1 MKMREVGARVAGVLL
16 LPAAVLALSAG
27 PASASGIA
35 KLNQFVAGMQTMQGT
50 FEQRIQDKSG
60 KLIQEGHGT
69 LAFARPGKF
78 RWVYEAPYVQII
90 VGDGAK
96 VWIYDEDLQQVTVR
110 KLDQALGSTPAA
122 LLAGSNEMLREF
134 AMTDEGVHDGLDW
147 VEAVP
152 RNKDSNFDRIRIG
165 FGPNGLAAMEL
176 TDAFGQITRLR
187 FKNLQRNPRL
197 DPALFRF
204 TPPKDAD
211 VVGDK

>member
-1 MKMREVGARVAGVLL
+1 MRIGMRALAFV
-16 LPAAVLALSAG
+16 VLAAGLSGNAF
-27 PASASGIA
+27 ASGIE
-35 KLNQFVAGMQTMQGT
+35 KLNQFVATMQTMQGA
-50 FEQRIQDKSG
+50 FDQRIQDKNG
-60 KLIQEGHGT
+60 KLIQESNGT

-78 RWVYEAPYVQII
+78 RWVYNKPYVQII

-96 VWIYDEDLQQVTVR
+96 VWIYDEDLLQVTVR

-134 AMTDEGVHDGLDW
+134 ALKDEGVRDGLDW

-165 FGPNGLAAMEL
+165 FSATGLAAMEL
-176 TDAFGQITRLR
+176 TDAFGQITWLR
-187 FKNLQRNPRL
+187 FRNVQRNPRL

>member
-1 MKMREVGARVAGVLL
+1 MRIGMRT
-16 LPAAVLALSAG
+16 LALVVLIAG
-27 PASASGIA
+27 LSGNAFASGME
-35 KLNQFVAGMQTMQGT
+35 KLNQFVATMQTMQGA
-50 FEQRIQDKSG
+50 FDQRIQDRNG
-60 KLIQEGHGT
+60 KLIQESNGT

-78 RWVYEAPYVQII
+78 RWVYNKPYVQII

-96 VWIYDEDLQQVTVR
+96 VWIYDEDLLQVTVR

-134 AMTDEGVHDGLDW
+134 ALKDEGMRDGLDW

-152 RNKDSNFDRIRIG
+152 RNKDSNFERIRIG
-165 FGPNGLAAMEL
+165 FGAAGLAAMEL
-176 TDAFGQITRLR
+176 TDAFGQITWLR

-197 DPALFRF
+197 DAALFHF

>member
-1 MKMREVGARVAGVLL
+1 MFVGTLAFIVMTAGFSGT
-16 LPAAVLALSAG
+16 AF
-27 PASASGIA
+27 ASGIE
-35 KLNQFVAGMQTMQGT
+35 KLNQFMATIQTMQGA
-50 FEQRIQDKSG
+50 FDQRIQDRNG
-60 KLIQEGHGT
+60 KLIQESNGT

-78 RWVYEAPYVQII
+78 RWVYNKPYVQII

-96 VWIYDEDLQQVTVR
+96 VWIYDEDLLQVTVR

-134 AMTDEGVHDGLDW
+134 ALKDEGVRDGLDW

-165 FGPNGLAAMEL
+165 FGATGLAAMEL
-176 TDAFGQITRLR
+176 TDAFGQITWLR
-187 FKNLQRNPRL
+187 FRNVQRNPRL
-197 DPALFRF
+197 DAALFRF

>member
-1 MKMREVGARVAGVLL
+1 MRIGMRTLAFV
-16 LPAAVLALSAG
+16 VLAAGLSGNAL
-27 PASASGIA
+27 ASGIER
-35 KLNQFVAGMQTMQGT
+35 LNQFVATMQTMQGA
-50 FEQRIQDKSG
+50 FDQRIQDKNG
-60 KLIQEGHGT
+60 KLIQESNGT

-78 RWVYEAPYVQII
+78 RWVYNKPYVQII

-96 VWIYDEDLQQVTVR
+96 VWIYDEDLLQVTVR

-134 AMTDEGVHDGLDW
+134 ALKDEGVRDGLDW

-165 FGPNGLAAMEL
+165 FSATGLAAMEL
-176 TDAFGQITRLR
+176 TDAFGQITWLR
-187 FKNLQRNPRL
+187 FKNVQRNPRL